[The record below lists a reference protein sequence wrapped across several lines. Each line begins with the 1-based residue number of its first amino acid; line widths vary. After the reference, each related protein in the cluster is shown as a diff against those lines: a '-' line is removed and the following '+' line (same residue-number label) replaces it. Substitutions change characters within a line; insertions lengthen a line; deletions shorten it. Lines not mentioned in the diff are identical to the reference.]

1 MKDKRC
7 SILWSPCHQLTET
20 NPYYKKEKEYDPFL
34 SSVFGLFI
42 YLFTIYIF
50 LDIFI
55 FNRLHVCLLF
65 IRFDF
70 FIRVD
75 FIGFFVVRWEPTAKT
90 GSQQSVTES
99 SSTSKIFYDESDIL
113 FHLFSRDTLVYSSI
127 IAVVGGS
134 NFQVA
139 SYLVR
144 FE

>member
-1 MKDKRC
+1 MEWTKTPKKIDGQQQQPILHIYTLLGQIGLQNPAAENPERGFVEMKDKRC

-75 FIGFFVVRWEPTAKT
+75 FIGYFVVHWEPTAKT
-90 GSQQSVTES
+90 GS
-99 SSTSKIFYDESDIL
+99 
-113 FHLFSRDTLVYSSI
+113 
-127 IAVVGGS
+127 
-134 NFQVA
+134 
-139 SYLVR
+139 
-144 FE
+144 